1 MPTGREDSTQPPDS
15 PTSHAAPRGAAP
27 PRNSNSPPPPD
38 AAAPPDAGARHE
50 IILDDHPCVSCG
62 YNLKGLS
69 PEGQCPECGV
79 LASRS
84 LQGDLLRF
92 ASPAYVRS
100 VRRGAATLL
109 WSVVAAAGMS
119 VIAPVIG
126 MIIGA
131 MLTGGAT
138 TTRTSGAG
146 GASYAVRL
154 GPGTAP
160 AIPLAL
166 FASWGACALAF
177 VIGWWLLA
185 TPDPSRRGSGRDHLA
200 RRITRVMAPVCIVV
214 FACSTLA
221 GILVSRGAIAP
232 GIAPGTM
239 PGVGSGPAGLLA
251 PLNTILGLALPLC
264 FATLVIAGAEHARR
278 LGFRVPDRRTAFRAS
293 TLTWLIGAVAGFWMG
308 VALLASVM
316 GLSRTGGAA
325 GPGAPQALGV
335 IALTG
340 LSCTGL
346 IVLVISLFMH
356 VALMTRLT
364 RLLTRDARTAQA
376 LTQADTPLAVPEGT

>member
-1 MPTGREDSTQPPDS
+1 MSTRPGAPTGPAHPP
-15 PTSHAAPRGAAP
+15 
-27 PRNSNSPPPPD
+27 
-38 AAAPPDAGARHE
+38 AAPPDFHSKTSADA
-50 IILDDHPCVSCG
+50 ILDDHPCVSCG

-69 PEGQCPECGV
+69 PDGLCPECGV

-92 ASPAYVRS
+92 ASPSYVRS

-138 TTRTSGAG
+138 TTRQGGSGNY
-146 GASYAVRL
+146 SYAVRL

-166 FASWGACALAF
+166 FASWALCALAF
-177 VIGWWLLA
+177 VVGWWLLA

-200 RRITRVMAPVCIVV
+200 RRITRAMAPVCIAV
-214 FACSTLA
+214 FACSTLV
-221 GILVSRGAIAP
+221 GILASRAGVAPAPGAIP
-232 GIAPGTM
+232 GA
-239 PGVGSGPAGLLA
+239 GSGPAGLLA
-251 PLNTILGLALPLC
+251 PLNTILGLALPFC
-264 FATLVIAGAEHARR
+264 FAALVIAGAEHARR
-278 LGFRVPDRRTAFRAS
+278 LGFRIPDRRIAFRAS
-293 TLTWLIGAVAGFWMG
+293 TLTWLIGAVAGLWMG
-308 VALLASVM
+308 VALLAWAM

-346 IVLVISLFMH
+346 IVLVISLFVH
-356 VALMTRLT
+356 LALMTRLT

-376 LTQADTPLAVPEGT
+376 LTQAETPLAVPEGT